1 MASILSLKNLIKERT
16 AHVRVFTVVSSAVL
30 KRACDHIGDKT
41 RGLIIIFFITD
52 VDTIYDDVHYVF
64 SKVFYKEFDLKTQ

>member
-1 MASILSLKNLIKERT
+1 MFTESRATLIFKERS
-16 AHVRVFTVVSSAVL
+16 AHDVRVFIVVSSAVL

-64 SKVFYKEFDLKTQ
+64 SKCFTENSI

>member
-1 MASILSLKNLIKERT
+1 MRLFI
-16 AHVRVFTVVSSAVL
+16 VVSSVFL
-30 KRACDHIGDKT
+30 NTACDHVGDKT